1 MVYKFKKENHFYN
14 NRFYKIKI
22 NIIYLNIIIL
32 NFFYYSCIN
41 FKEKFY
47 IQMVEIKY
55 HIF

>member
-1 MVYKFKKENHFYN
+1 MVYKFKKENPFYN